1 MQADIRAQGDGP
13 RKSQVASSTP
23 TGRYAELKRRIKHDG
38 LMDPQ
43 PVYYAGKLASTLGLL
58 AVGLALLV
66 VFDNTWLLL
75 LDAVYLAFVFGQIS
89 LVATTGDTGSS
100 PSASPGRTTSSPSS
114 SATCC
119 SA

>member
-1 MQADIRAQGDGP
+1 MQADMRAWGDGP
-13 RKSQVASSTP
+13 RKRQVASGTP
-23 TGRYAELKRRIKHDG
+23 SGQYAELKRRIKHDG

-58 AVGLALLV
+58 VVGLALLV

-89 LVATTGDTGSS
+89 LVAHDWGH
-100 PSASPGRTTSSPSS
+100 R
-114 SATCC
+114 
-119 SA
+119 